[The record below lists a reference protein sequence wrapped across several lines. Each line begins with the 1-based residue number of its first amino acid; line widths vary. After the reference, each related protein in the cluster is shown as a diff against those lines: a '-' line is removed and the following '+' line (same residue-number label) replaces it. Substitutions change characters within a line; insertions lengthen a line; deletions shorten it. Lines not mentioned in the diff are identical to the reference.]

1 MRTIVTLYSPD
12 CADFSN
18 NGLGLLEPLECTV
31 EEHANGMYELAMELP
46 ITDNSRFQLVK
57 CGCVVK
63 AEAPVRDAPIS
74 AEAVQPSGGGEIWKI
89 GEPQWVLDLRAGP
102 GKGYKD
108 LAYLSNS
115 AEFYMLEYGASWS
128 HVEVIASGQ
137 VGYVQT
143 KWLVYVSGA
152 STTRA
157 RAAEPS
163 TGGQEI
169 WKIGEPQWW
178 LDLRT
183 GPGKGYTALAYL
195 SDCAEMVMLEYGES
209 WSHVQVV
216 KGGQVGYVQT
226 KWLVYVRST
235 EGQESGSPAAEDA
248 VAVTVARD
256 QLFRVYSVETN
267 TEEGTVSVRAMHI
280 FYDQRA
286 ALIEGELKPEKA
298 DIQATLSRAQNLL
311 SYTPAITGHWAALK
325 GKVTGEYSWRSVVE
339 AILDPDDGMLQQVHG
354 TLFRDNFDYYLLTD
368 EEIDRCVTIRRG
380 KNLVGVTVT
389 EDDSRM
395 ITRIIPVGK
404 DSDGEDLFVDGKYV
418 DSPLIGEYPFI
429 RVVRR
434 DYDIKVD
441 GEGDYPTE
449 AKAKAALKER
459 AEAEY
464 YEDNADQPEYG
475 MEVDFVALSDVEGY
489 EEYADL
495 QTIHMFD
502 RVTVIDEVIG
512 VKKAL
517 RVTAY
522 VWDVNRRR
530 YQSVTLGSL
539 ADLDQSYGFNVG

>member
-1 MRTIVTLYSPD
+1 MGF
-12 CADFSN
+12 FSR
-18 NGLGLLEPLECTV
+18 G
-31 EEHANGMYELAMELP
+31 
-46 ITDNSRFQLVK
+46 
-57 CGCVVK
+57 
-63 AEAPVRDAPIS
+63 
-74 AEAVQPSGGGEIWKI
+74 
-89 GEPQWVLDLRAGP
+89 
-102 GKGYKD
+102 
-108 LAYLSNS
+108 
-115 AEFYMLEYGASWS
+115 
-128 HVEVIASGQ
+128 
-137 VGYVQT
+137 
-143 KWLVYVSGA
+143 
-152 STTRA
+152 
-157 RAAEPS
+157 
-163 TGGQEI
+163 
-169 WKIGEPQWW
+169 
-178 LDLRT
+178 
-183 GPGKGYTALAYL
+183 
-195 SDCAEMVMLEYGES
+195 
-209 WSHVQVV
+209 
-216 KGGQVGYVQT
+216 
-226 KWLVYVRST
+226 
-235 EGQESGSPAAEDA
+235 
-248 VAVTVARD
+248 
-256 QLFRVYSVETN
+256 
-267 TEEGTVSVRAMHI
+267 
-280 FYDQRA
+280 
-286 ALIEGELKPEKA
+286 
-298 DIQATLSRAQNLL
+298 
-311 SYTPAITGHWAALK
+311 
-325 GKVTGEYSWRSVVE
+325 
-339 AILDPDDGMLQQVHG
+339 
-354 TLFRDNFDYYLLTD
+354 
-368 EEIDRCVTIRRG
+368 VTIRRG

-441 GEGDYPTE
+441 SEGDYSTE

-475 MEVDFVALSDVEGY
+475 MEVDFVALSDVKGY